1 MSKRWLGILA
11 TWIWLLPGPA
21 LGADAV
27 MGTGI
32 VTGTVTL
39 EGRAT
44 SDAVVSVTGPKGENL
59 KAGPAAMEPA
69 RATVEQRGMK
79 FIPRVSAVR
88 VGTLVSFPNDDKTW
102 HNVYSASETKSFDLG
117 LFPPGESRG
126 VTMDKAGVVRILC
139 NVHPTM
145 EAYVVV
151 MNHPFFAVPNERA
164 VYRIPSLPVGEYR
177 LEVWHP
183 EAGTRTELF
192 KIARPG
198 EVRVM
203 DVDLSRSR

>member
-1 MSKRWLGILA
+1 MSKRWLGILV
-11 TWIWLLPGPA
+11 TWIGLLPGPA
-21 LGADAV
+21 LAAEGMSGA
-27 MGTGI
+27 GT

-39 EGRAT
+39 DGRAT
-44 SDAVVSVTGPKGENL
+44 SDVVVSVTGAEREML
-59 KAGPAAMEPA
+59 KAERVESQPE
-69 RATVEQRGMK
+69 RATVDQRGMN

-88 VGTLVSFPNDDKTW
+88 AGTLVSFPNSDKTW

-117 LFPPGESRG
+117 LYPPGESRG
-126 VTMDKAGVVRILC
+126 VTMDKPGVVRILC

-145 EAYVVV
+145 EAFVIVLD
-151 MNHPFFAVPNERA
+151 HPFFAVPNERG

-183 EAGTRTELF
+183 VAGAKRELF
-192 KIARPG
+192 KISRAG

-203 DVDLSRSR
+203 DVGLTPPR